1 MLALASLVSWLWPE
15 PVFQLEPGTPPIN
28 HCLWNLA
35 AVFTG
40 GHIGIT
46 HMLLL
51 VPAVFVYS
59 VIMPTRIL
67 SLLPSPAGHPKVEI
81 FWPVVLL
88 GFGTTVASSWA
99 LTNQGPTLLL
109 WVPVYCFTFGV
120 VPYLLQLV
128 VLKFPSCSL
137 PIATLLAWILVVESL
152 LAIERYG
159 WSESLI
165 VRHRSTVCLVLAET
179 FAYAMQWVEW
189 PLEGSSAI

>member
-128 VLKFPSCSL
+128 ILKFPSCSL

-152 LAIERYG
+152 SAIERYG

-189 PLEGSSAI
+189 PPEGSSAI